1 MKISHSWL
9 KKYVDFSLTP
19 EQIVDGLTMLGLEV
33 ESFED
38 LGKKFEGFVVG
49 EVLERV
55 KHPNAD
61 RLTLC
66 SVNTGKEVQSIVCGA
81 PNVAAGQKVAVA
93 LVGATIPHNQ
103 HDPERRPFVLQQA
116 KIRGVESNG
125 MICSELELGLGTD
138 ADGILVLK
146 PHAKVGTPLAVYLGQ
161 TDIVYEIG
169 ITPNRSDCLSHLGV
183 AREIALLSKK
193 RSKVVRPAVKVKE
206 SSVPVRKHAKIVIE
220 DKQGC
225 ARYSARVLR
234 GVKIGPSPAW
244 MQDLLSSVGV
254 RPINNV
260 VDVTNYVLM
269 ETGHPLHAFDYDKLS
284 GHTIVVKRAKENELF
299 TTLDAKERTL
309 SAETLMI
316 CDAETPIAIA
326 GVMGGGNSEIS
337 EGTTNILVESAY
349 FDPRSIRRTSKYLGL
364 STEASYR
371 FERGA
376 DIEMTTY
383 AVDRVAQLIQE
394 LTGAEVLKGVLDVY
408 PKKRKPRQI
417 SLRVSR
423 SNAILGTSLSKKDIA
438 KLLAAIEFRS
448 QSTSADELSVTV
460 PSFRCDVE
468 QEIDLIEEVARV
480 YGYNNIETKTTSSL
494 NFAGAVFSDKLE
506 TDVRNYFS
514 NAGFNEMVVNS
525 LQDAATA
532 ALAAEPT
539 VRMLNP
545 VSIDLSTM
553 RASLI
558 PGALQVVRH
567 NRNYGSKHLRMFEIG
582 KVYTV
587 KAGFGLDSLDGFM
600 EEERLL
606 ILMCG
611 KPVTA
616 GTGVHVRETDL
627 LDLKGEVEA
636 FLSKV
641 CLDKYRFIYYDNRSA
656 LTDSTISIEINGTSA
671 GFLGGVKREL
681 AQRFDIDDSIFVCE
695 LSLPKLSV
703 GMNVER
709 KFVPLPKFPSV
720 TRDLAFVVDS
730 SVTQLSLENAIR
742 ESGKPL
748 LVSVALFDEYRD
760 SKLGAGR
767 KSLAYALEFQSADHT
782 LNDKEIDQVIS
793 RVIETVQRSCGAILR
808 G

>member
-1 MKISHSWL
+1 
-9 KKYVDFSLTP
+9 
-19 EQIVDGLTMLGLEV
+19 
-33 ESFED
+33 
-38 LGKKFEGFVVG
+38 
-49 EVLERV
+49 
-55 KHPNAD
+55 
-61 RLTLC
+61 
-66 SVNTGKEVQSIVCGA
+66 
-81 PNVAAGQKVAVA
+81 
-93 LVGATIPHNQ
+93 
-103 HDPERRPFVLQQA
+103 
-116 KIRGVESNG
+116 
-125 MICSELELGLGTD
+125 
-138 ADGILVLK
+138 
-146 PHAKVGTPLAVYLGQ
+146 
-161 TDIVYEIG
+161 
-169 ITPNRSDCLSHLGV
+169 
-183 AREIALLSKK
+183 
-193 RSKVVRPAVKVKE
+193 
-206 SSVPVRKHAKIVIE
+206 
-220 DKQGC
+220 
-225 ARYSARVLR
+225 
-234 GVKIGPSPAW
+234 
-244 MQDLLSSVGV
+244 
-254 RPINNV
+254 
-260 VDVTNYVLM
+260 
-269 ETGHPLHAFDYDKLS
+269 
-284 GHTIVVKRAKENELF
+284 
-299 TTLDAKERTL
+299 
-309 SAETLMI
+309 
-316 CDAETPIAIA
+316 
-326 GVMGGGNSEIS
+326 
-337 EGTTNILVESAY
+337 
-349 FDPRSIRRTSKYLGL
+349 
-364 STEASYR
+364 
-371 FERGA
+371 
-376 DIEMTTY
+376 MTTY

-394 LTGAEVLKGVLDVY
+394 LTGAEVLKGVIDVY
-408 PKKRKPRQI
+408 PKKRKPQQI

-423 SNAILGTSLSKKDIA
+423 TNAVLGTSLSKKESA
-438 KLLAAIEFRS
+438 KYLASIEFKTK
-448 QSTSADELSVTV
+448 STSADALFVTV

-494 NFAGAVFSDKLE
+494 NFAGSVFSDKLE

-532 ALAAEPT
+532 ALTAEPT

-587 KAGFGLDSLDGFM
+587 KAGFSLDSLDGFM

-720 TRDLAFVVDS
+720 TRDLAFVVDN

-760 SKLGAGR
+760 SKLGAGK

-782 LNDKEIDQVIS
+782 LNDKEIDQVIT

>member
-49 EVLERV
+49 EVLERA

-193 RSKVVRPAVKVKE
+193 RSKVIRPAVKVKE

-244 MQDLLSSVGV
+244 MQDLLNSVGV

-269 ETGHPLHAFDYDKLS
+269 ETGHPLHAFDYDKLY

-316 CDAETPIAIA
+316 CDAETSIAIA

-448 QSTSADELSVTV
+448 QSTSADELFVTV

-494 NFAGAVFSDKLE
+494 NFAGAVFSDRLE

-587 KAGFGLDSLDGFM
+587 KAGFSLDSLDGFM